1 MIDVLFTA
9 VSTVV
14 FVTHNSKRR
23 SKPRCISVGMEFR
36 KRIDVI

>member
-14 FVTHNSKRR
+14 FVTHNPKR
-23 SKPRCISVGMEFR
+23 SKPRCISVGMEFK